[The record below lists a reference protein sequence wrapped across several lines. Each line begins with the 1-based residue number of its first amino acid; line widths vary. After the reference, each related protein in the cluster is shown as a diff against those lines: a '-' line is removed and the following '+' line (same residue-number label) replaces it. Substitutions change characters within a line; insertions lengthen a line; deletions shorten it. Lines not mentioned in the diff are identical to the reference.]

1 MGKYDYMSSRARK
14 ARAGKV
20 LNNLYVRVLLLM
32 IVLLSLAGWMYLV
45 FMVKSPF
52 GWLLFSVSIAFLM
65 ILPWSK
71 SELEHIPLGKGHD
84 INDVLSANVF
94 TVLGNNPTPLKFV
107 QNIGKTRSG
116 RFLAIRFG
124 LTRQVLEMV
133 ASEIPEDMTPV
144 FKRAMEIRELI
155 NAEVVSGGIILSAI
169 IEMHPMSDKIL
180 HWLKLE
186 KEDLYNGVD
195 WYNHLYGLVR
205 GTKKHI
211 RDGGIARDLSFGY
224 TPMLTRFGVNISERK
239 KNLAR
244 SKIRFMSR
252 REIIDKM
259 IDIFSKGGR
268 QNVTLIGTAGVG
280 KTTIVKAFAEELLD
294 ADIKIAK
301 DLKYRQIVMLDANAL
316 ISAAGGEGKLER
328 LMTMIVNEAYLAKN
342 IILCLDNAQL
352 FFEEGA
358 GSVDLSNFFTPIIE
372 AGRLRMI
379 MMMNE
384 QKFLRIAANNP
395 NLTNCLNQVMIP
407 PTNREETIRI
417 MQDNALEIEARFGVV
432 LTYLALKE
440 AYSLSERYIHDMDM
454 PGRAINLLETA
465 TSYAEDGLVTDRSVR
480 VAIEKTKGVK
490 LNVSETSGEK
500 ETLLNL
506 EELIHKR
513 MIDQEEAVKTVSDA
527 LRRAAAGVRNQN
539 RPIGT
544 FLFLGPTGV
553 GKTELAKALAQVY
566 FKGEGNIVRLDM
578 NEYVTEN
585 DVARLLAD
593 GKDYSDSLVAQ
604 VTKRPFSVVLLDE
617 IEKAHPVV
625 LTTLLQL
632 LDEGILRDINNREV
646 SFRDAIVI
654 ATSNAGAGRIREY
667 VKNGED
673 LAQKKAELVEEIIHS
688 GQFKPEFVNRFDEI
702 CVFKP
707 LGVSELR
714 EIVKLIIG
722 SVNKTLEPRKI
733 SVVLDDDGID
743 ELVKRGYDPMMGARP
758 MKRIVQ
764 KTVENII
771 AKKILGDEI
780 GDGMVVKI
788 TKDMLF

>member
-1 MGKYDYMSSRARK
+1 
-14 ARAGKV
+14 
-20 LNNLYVRVLLLM
+20 
-32 IVLLSLAGWMYLV
+32 
-45 FMVKSPF
+45 
-52 GWLLFSVSIAFLM
+52 
-65 ILPWSK
+65 
-71 SELEHIPLGKGHD
+71 
-84 INDVLSANVF
+84 
-94 TVLGNNPTPLKFV
+94 
-107 QNIGKTRSG
+107 
-116 RFLAIRFG
+116 
-124 LTRQVLEMV
+124 
-133 ASEIPEDMTPV
+133 
-144 FKRAMEIRELI
+144 
-155 NAEVVSGGIILSAI
+155 
-169 IEMHPMSDKIL
+169 
-180 HWLKLE
+180 
-186 KEDLYNGVD
+186 
-195 WYNHLYGLVR
+195 
-205 GTKKHI
+205 
-211 RDGGIARDLSFGY
+211 
-224 TPMLTRFGVNISERK
+224 
-239 KNLAR
+239 
-244 SKIRFMSR
+244 MSR

-294 ADIKIAK
+294 ADMKITNN
-301 DLKYRQIVMLDANAL
+301 LKYRQIVMLDANAL

-328 LMTMIVNEAYLAKN
+328 LMTMIVNEAYSAKN

-384 QKFLRIAANNP
+384 QRFLKIAANNP
-395 NLTNCLNQVMIP
+395 NLANCLNQVMIA
-407 PTNREETIRI
+407 PTNKEETIRI
-417 MQDNALEIEARFGVV
+417 MQDNALEIEAKFGVV

-440 AYSLSERYIHDMDM
+440 AYRLSERYIHDMDM

-465 TSYAEDGLVTDRSVR
+465 ASYAENGLVTERSVR

-490 LNVSETSGEK
+490 LNVSETNEEK

-506 EELIHKR
+506 EGLIHKR

-527 LRRAAAGVRNQN
+527 LRRAAAGVRSQS

-578 NEYVTEN
+578 NEYVTES

-593 GKDYSDSLVAQ
+593 GKDFSESLVAQ
-604 VTKRPFSVVLLDE
+604 VMKKPFSVVLLDE
-617 IEKAHPVV
+617 IEKAHPAV

-654 ATSNAGAGRIREY
+654 ATSNAGADRIREY

-673 LAQKKAELVEEIIHS
+673 LAKMKAELIEEIIHS

-707 LGVSELR
+707 LGMSELR

-733 SVVLDDDGID
+733 SVVLDDEGIN
-743 ELVKRGYDPMMGARP
+743 ELVRRGYDPMMGARP

-780 GDGMVVKI
+780 GDGAVVKI

>member
-1 MGKYDYMSSRARK
+1 
-14 ARAGKV
+14 
-20 LNNLYVRVLLLM
+20 
-32 IVLLSLAGWMYLV
+32 
-45 FMVKSPF
+45 
-52 GWLLFSVSIAFLM
+52 
-65 ILPWSK
+65 
-71 SELEHIPLGKGHD
+71 
-84 INDVLSANVF
+84 
-94 TVLGNNPTPLKFV
+94 
-107 QNIGKTRSG
+107 
-116 RFLAIRFG
+116 
-124 LTRQVLEMV
+124 
-133 ASEIPEDMTPV
+133 
-144 FKRAMEIRELI
+144 
-155 NAEVVSGGIILSAI
+155 
-169 IEMHPMSDKIL
+169 
-180 HWLKLE
+180 
-186 KEDLYNGVD
+186 
-195 WYNHLYGLVR
+195 
-205 GTKKHI
+205 
-211 RDGGIARDLSFGY
+211 
-224 TPMLTRFGVNISERK
+224 
-239 KNLAR
+239 
-244 SKIRFMSR
+244 
-252 REIIDKM
+252 
-259 IDIFSKGGR
+259 
-268 QNVTLIGTAGVG
+268 
-280 KTTIVKAFAEELLD
+280 
-294 ADIKIAK
+294 
-301 DLKYRQIVMLDANAL
+301 
-316 ISAAGGEGKLER
+316 
-328 LMTMIVNEAYLAKN
+328 
-342 IILCLDNAQL
+342 
-352 FFEEGA
+352 
-358 GSVDLSNFFTPIIE
+358 
-372 AGRLRMI
+372 
-379 MMMNE
+379 
-384 QKFLRIAANNP
+384 
-395 NLTNCLNQVMIP
+395 
-407 PTNREETIRI
+407 

-490 LNVSETSGEK
+490 LNVSETSEEK

-604 VTKRPFSVVLLDE
+604 VMKRPFSVVLLDE

-654 ATSNAGAGRIREY
+654 ATSNAGADRIREY

-733 SVVLDDDGID
+733 SVELDDDGID
-743 ELVKRGYDPMMGARP
+743 ELVRRGYDPMMGARP